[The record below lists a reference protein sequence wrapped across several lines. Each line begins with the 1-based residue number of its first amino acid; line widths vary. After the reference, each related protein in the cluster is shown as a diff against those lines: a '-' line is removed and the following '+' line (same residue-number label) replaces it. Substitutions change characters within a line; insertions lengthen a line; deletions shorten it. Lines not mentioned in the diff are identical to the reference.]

1 MRLAMVGQ
9 ETELDRSL
17 LEAVKD
23 PLTHLVRNAVDHGIE
38 PPAERVAAGKPVEGT
53 LTLRA
58 YHEGGHVIVEVGD
71 DGAGIDPERIAR
83 IAVERGVLTRDQLVG
98 MDRREVLALV
108 FRPGFSTA
116 KAVTSVSG
124 RGVGMDVVKTN
135 IERIGG
141 AVDVDS
147 TVGVGTV
154 WRLTIPLTLA
164 IIQALTIECAGQRY
178 VIPQVA
184 VQELVYL
191 DGQAGRVIEHA
202 MGAPVYRLRGNLLP
216 LVHLD
221 ETLEVATE
229 RVDQDIYVAVLQAEG
244 RRFGLLVDRVL
255 NTEEV
260 VVKPLTAR
268 FKDIG
273 VYAGATLLGDGH
285 VALILDVASLAR
297 RSHLTAATT
306 DRDHHTPT
314 QRTTTTIATA
324 TVDRLLIT
332 GVGDRRVAI
341 PLDMVTRLEQFPADR
356 IERVGAREV
365 VQYRDQI
372 LPVLRLAHLL
382 GAYPTDDDPTA
393 MVSVVVYTE
402 RDRSVALAVERI
414 IDIVE
419 DTLDESRRDFG
430 DDGLLGS
437 AVIQQRVTELLDV
450 RRAILAADPHFHHT
464 TPTHNPHDP
473 YTNQP
478 TDSYLAGA
486 SR

>member
-1 MRLAMVGQ
+1 M
-9 ETELDRSL
+9 
-17 LEAVKD
+17 D
-23 PLTHLVRNAVDHGIE
+23 PD
-38 PPAERVAAGKPVEGT
+38 K
-53 LTLRA
+53 
-58 YHEGGHVIVEVGD
+58 
-71 DGAGIDPERIAR
+71 IAR
-83 IAVERGVLTRDQLVG
+83 VAVERGVVSRDVLAT
-98 MDRREVLALV
+98 MDRREILALV
-108 FRPGFSTA
+108 FRAGFSTA
-116 KAVTSVSG
+116 AAVTNVSG

-141 AVDVDS
+141 AVEVDS

-164 IIQALTIECAGQRY
+164 IIQALTVECAGQRY

-184 VQELVYL
+184 VHELVFL
-191 DGQAGRVIEHA
+191 DGQSGRVIEHA

-216 LVHLD
+216 LVHLGD
-221 ETLEVATE
+221 TLGVNAEHTGDKDV
-229 RVDQDIYVAVLQAEG
+229 YVAVLQAEG
-244 RRFGLLVDRVL
+244 RRFGLVVDRVL

-260 VVKPLTAR
+260 VVKPLSAR

-297 RSHLTAATT
+297 RSHLAASSRGDREQTA
-306 DRDHHTPT
+306 PT
-314 QRTTTTIATA
+314 QRSGSGG
-324 TVDRLLIT
+324 VDRLLIA

-341 PLDMVTRLEQFPADR
+341 PLDMVTRLEEFPASK
-356 IERVGAREV
+356 IEHAGAREV

-382 GAYPTDDDPTA
+382 GTYSSETDQETVP
-393 MVSVVVYTE
+393 VVVYTE
-402 RDRSVALAVERI
+402 HGRSVALAVERI

-419 DTLDESRRDFG
+419 DTLNESRRDFG

-450 RRAILAADPHFHHT
+450 RRAILAADPMFT
-464 TPTHNPHDP
+464 QQEGAYDP
-473 YTNQP
+473 YDPYAHLDQP
-478 TDSYLAGA
+478 HADHPDHPSHPHETSSVGGV
-486 SR
+486 R